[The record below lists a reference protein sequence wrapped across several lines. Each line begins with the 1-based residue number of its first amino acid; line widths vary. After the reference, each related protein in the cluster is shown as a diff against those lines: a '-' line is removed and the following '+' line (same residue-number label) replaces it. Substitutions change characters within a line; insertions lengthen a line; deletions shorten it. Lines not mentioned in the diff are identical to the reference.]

1 MFAAPL
7 LRFKRGDH
15 ICVFYEEETPLLE
28 FLVAYFL
35 EGLRKGERCF
45 CAQTPQ
51 MARRL
56 DASIRAHCQKTGE
69 AVPANGLELHT
80 TDEVYFAHGAFNPA
94 ALMQLL
100 QASIADALNQGFS
113 GIRMAGEMGFAA
125 AGRCECDQLFEYEKL
140 VQEAF
145 PSQPVI
151 GVCQYR
157 VKAFTPE
164 VLQSVLMF
172 HKKALANTMSSS
184 NHSSLAIRNGRYV
197 LDVVADRINPSSHF
211 YYVAQEHGKKDILG
225 WGVEPSFD
233 AAMQQGES
241 LLNSLQVAD

>member
-15 ICVFYEEETPLLE
+15 ICVFYEDETPLLE

-35 EGLRKGERCF
+35 DGIRNGERAF
-45 CAQTPQ
+45 CAQTPEL
-51 MARRL
+51 ARRIEAAL
-56 DASIRAHCQKTGE
+56 RAHGQNTGLAIRE
-69 AVPANGLELHT
+69 GALELHT
-80 TDEVYFAHGAFNPA
+80 TDEVYFSNGAFNPV

-100 QASIADALNQGFS
+100 QASIEDTLDKGFT

-125 AGRCECDQLFEYEKL
+125 TGRCECDQLLEYERL

-145 PSQPVI
+145 PAQPVI

-157 VKAFTPE
+157 VNAFTPD
-164 VLQSVLMF
+164 VLQSVLAF
-172 HKKALANTMSSS
+172 HKKALANTMSTS

-197 LDVVADRINPSSHF
+197 LDVIADRIDPSSHF

-241 LLNSLQVAD
+241 LLNSLESAD